1 MGLLVT
7 YFFIMRRTLSVGFN
21 LLSILAL
28 LLPNQESLRRVLQEK
43 LDAVTKLSDLEVSQK
58 SRLLFC
64 FIF

>member
-1 MGLLVT
+1 
-7 YFFIMRRTLSVGFN
+7 MRRTLSVGFN

-64 FIF
+64 FIFLKKK